1 MDAAPRSA
9 FLSMAVL
16 PSERTAVM
24 GLINVLKTACQSL
37 GLLGTGLL
45 ADKNLFWVAFVAAGS
60 LKASY
65 DIGMLVM
72 FSGLK
77 PRQEQAEQ
85 GRQQVNDAE
94 GTQQVNEAPRSEPAA
109 TA

>member
-9 FLSMAVL
+9 FMSMAVL

-24 GLINVLKTACQSL
+24 GLINVLKTAFQSL

-45 ADKNLFWVAFVAAGS
+45 ADRDVFWVAFVVAGS

-77 PRQEQAEQ
+77 PRQEPAET
-85 GRQQVNDAE
+85 R
-94 GTQQVNEAPRSEPAA
+94 QQVNEAGRSEPAS